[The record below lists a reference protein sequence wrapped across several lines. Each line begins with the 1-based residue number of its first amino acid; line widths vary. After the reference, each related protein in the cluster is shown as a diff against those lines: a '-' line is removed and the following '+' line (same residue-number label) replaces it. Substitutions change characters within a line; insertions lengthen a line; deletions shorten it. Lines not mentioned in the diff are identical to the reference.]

1 MLTIRE
7 VIQEIIVNSP
17 HRHKFLE
24 ASIICAWKKI
34 MPTSI
39 LKRTCQLF
47 VKNDKLFM
55 KLDSAPLKQEL
66 RVNKDKIIQ
75 LLKEENKDCAVED
88 IIIL

>member
-1 MLTIRE
+1 
-7 VIQEIIVNSP
+7 
-17 HRHKFLE
+17 
-24 ASIICAWKKI
+24 
-34 MPTSI
+34 
-39 LKRTCQLF
+39 
-47 VKNDKLFM
+47 M